1 MFFRAMLVTLLL
13 GATVIFQMREIPF
26 FRYVSPYPFYVLIG
40 FTYALTLL
48 YALLLQRIQK
58 LKIFAYV
65 QILGDVFFITLLI
78 YITGGIASIFFW
90 LYLFSIFSAGTI
102 LYRRGGLWVASASSI
117 LYGTLLDLEYYGVL
131 LPPGSRE
138 LYSPS
143 YPSSY
148 VLYLITVNMIAF
160 FLVAILSS
168 YLAEQVR
175 RKEEELKKRIID
187 YRQLER
193 LYKHIVQNVVSGLIT
208 VDGGGRITS
217 FNRMAEEITGRKF
230 EEVYQEDIDSLFPGL
245 SAWSRSV
252 GGNPGEGENRLP
264 FLRWE
269 TRFTRKDGAHLIL
282 GFSLSPL
289 KDSDEREMGN
299 ILIFQDLTR
308 LREMEEH
315 VKRSDRLAAIG
326 KMAAGIAHEIRN
338 PLASISGSI
347 EILKE
352 ELGDSTQNRTLMGIV
367 LREIQRL
374 NSLIADFLLF
384 ARPISPGRERIH
396 LNRLFEEIFQM
407 LANSP
412 EFSALI
418 RLETQFEDDLYIQG
432 DPNQVRQVFW
442 NLLVNAA
449 QAMPEGG
456 LLRVRARKAFPR
468 APVPGGRNYGEVSV
482 IDSGMGI
489 GEEAIGKVFDPFFTT
504 KEKGTGLGLSIVH
517 SIVESYGGKITVQS
531 QRGRGSVFTVVL
543 PLADPLAVVAAP
555 MSPA

>member
-1 MFFRAMLVTLLL
+1 MLVTLLL

-117 LYGTLLDLEYYGVL
+117 LYGTLLDLEYYGIL

-138 LYSPS
+138 LYSLS
-143 YPSSY
+143 YQSTY
-148 VLYLITVNMIAF
+148 VLYLITVNMITF

-208 VDGGGRITS
+208 VDGEGRITS

-269 TRFTRKDGAHLIL
+269 TRFARKDGAHLIL

-289 KDSDEREMGN
+289 KDSDDREMGN

-352 ELGDSTQNRTLMGIV
+352 ELGDSTQNQALMGIV
-367 LREIQRL
+367 LREVHRL

-412 EFSALI
+412 EFSVLI
-418 RLETQFEDDLYIQG
+418 RLETRFEDDLYIQG

-442 NLLVNAA
+442 NLLINAA

-456 LLRVRARKAFPR
+456 VLKVRARKAFPR
-468 APVPGGRNYGEVSV
+468 APAPGGRSYGEVSV

-489 GEEAIGKVFDPFFTT
+489 GEEAIGKIFDPFFTT
-504 KEKGTGLGLSIVH
+504 KEKGTGLGLSIAH

-543 PLADPLAVVAAP
+543 PLAEPQAGVSAP

>member
-1 MFFRAMLVTLLL
+1 
-13 GATVIFQMREIPF
+13 
-26 FRYVSPYPFYVLIG
+26 
-40 FTYALTLL
+40 
-48 YALLLQRIQK
+48 
-58 LKIFAYV
+58 
-65 QILGDVFFITLLI
+65 
-78 YITGGIASIFFW
+78 
-90 LYLFSIFSAGTI
+90 
-102 LYRRGGLWVASASSI
+102 
-117 LYGTLLDLEYYGVL
+117 
-131 LPPGSRE
+131 
-138 LYSPS
+138 
-143 YPSSY
+143 
-148 VLYLITVNMIAF
+148 MIAF
-160 FLVAILSS
+160 YLVAILSS

-208 VDGGGRITS
+208 VDGEERITS
-217 FNRMAEEITGRKF
+217 FNRMAEEITGYKF
-230 EEVYQEDIDSLFPGL
+230 EEVYQEEVDSLFPGL

-252 GGNPGEGENRLP
+252 GGNPGEGGNRLR

-269 TRFTRKDGAHLIL
+269 TRFARKDGARLIL
-282 GFSLSPL
+282 GFSISPL
-289 KDSDEREMGN
+289 KDSVDREMGN

-352 ELGDSTQNRTLMGIV
+352 ELGGSTQNQALMGIV
-367 LREIQRL
+367 LREVHRL

-396 LNRLFEEIFQM
+396 LNRLIEEIFQM
-407 LANSP
+407 LSHSP
-412 EFSALI
+412 DFNVLI
-418 RLETQFEDDLYIQG
+418 RLDTEFEDELYIQG

-442 NLLVNAA
+442 NLLINAA

-456 LLRVRARKAFPR
+456 MLRVRLRKGSPR
-468 APVPGGRNYGEVSV
+468 ALLPGGRSYGEVSV

-489 GEEAIGKVFDPFFTT
+489 GEEEIGKIFDPFFTT

-517 SIVESYGGKITVQS
+517 SIVESYGGKIAVQS
-531 QRGRGSVFTVVL
+531 QKGQGSVFSVFI
-543 PLADPLAVVAAP
+543 PLAEPSPVVSAP
-555 MSPA
+555 MNPN